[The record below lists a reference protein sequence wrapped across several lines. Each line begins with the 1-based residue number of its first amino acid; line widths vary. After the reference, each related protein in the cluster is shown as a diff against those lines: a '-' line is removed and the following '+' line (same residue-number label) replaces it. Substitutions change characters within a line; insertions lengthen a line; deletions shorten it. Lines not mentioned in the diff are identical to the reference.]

1 MKPNPLE
8 TSEERRRRQLERM
21 SGGLR
26 TLFFIAGSLF
36 NLLAL
41 GLLLGNIV
49 SLSRL
54 FLAGQPIALGPEQLA
69 PFGAFL
75 AGIICFAIAWQ
86 LD

>member
-8 TSEERRRRQLERM
+8 TPSERKRQQREHV
-21 SGGLR
+21 SGGMR
-26 TLFFIAGSLF
+26 ILFFIAGSLF

-41 GLLLGNIV
+41 GLLIANII

-54 FLAGQPIALGPEQLA
+54 LLTGQPIILGMEHLA
-69 PFGAFL
+69 PFGAFV